1 VSNDSFIDIHCHIL
15 PGVDDGSRDMN
26 SSLQMARVA
35 VKNQIG
41 EIIVTPHYTS
51 AHRSVS
57 ADGVRGRVQELQAVC
72 HAEKLDLKFYPGNEL
87 LYDSSL
93 PDKLSQGEVLTLADS
108 KYCLIEFFPMDNFQ
122 YIQEGLRAVRYAG
135 FRPILAHC
143 ERYVCMVEHP
153 DYAERLVDQE
163 VLLQCNSA
171 SVLPKLFQPLPKF
184 VKGLLSKGLVSFI
197 ATDAHRPE
205 GNRAPDILR
214 TATWLRKKYGET
226 YSGALLY
233 GNARRIIQGDTL

>member
-1 VSNDSFIDIHCHIL
+1 MSNYSFIDIHCHIL

-26 SSLQMARVA
+26 MSLQMARLA
-35 VKNQIG
+35 VENNIG

-57 ADGVRGRVQELQAVC
+57 PDGIRRRVVELQRVC
-72 HAEKLDLKFYPGNEL
+72 DEEGLDLKFYPGNEL

-93 PDKLSQGEVLTLADS
+93 PDKLSSSEVLTLADS
-108 KYCLIEFFPMDNFQ
+108 RYCLIEFFPMDNFQ

-143 ERYVCMVEHP
+143 ERYVCLLERP
-153 DYAERLVDQE
+153 EYAEMLVDQE

-171 SVLPKLFQPLPKF
+171 SVEQRVFQPIPKF
-184 VKGLLSKGLVSFI
+184 VNGLLCRGLVSFV
-197 ATDAHRPE
+197 ATDAHREE
-205 GNRAPDILR
+205 GNRAPNLLR
-214 TATWLRKKYGET
+214 PASWLKKKYSGDYVQALLQGNAQRLVEGET
-226 YSGALLY
+226 L
-233 GNARRIIQGDTL
+233 

>member
-1 VSNDSFIDIHCHIL
+1 MNDSMIDIHCHIL
-15 PGVDDGSRDMN
+15 YGVDDGSRDKDM
-26 SSLQMARVA
+26 SLQMARLA
-35 VKNQIG
+35 VENNISD
-41 EIIVTPHYTS
+41 IIVTPHYTG
-51 AHRSVS
+51 AHHSVS
-57 ADGVRGRVQELQAVC
+57 PEGIRRRVEELQQAC
-72 HAEKLDLKFYPGNEL
+72 EREGLNLKLYPGNEL

-93 PDKLSQGEVLTLADS
+93 PDKLSGGEVLTLAGS
-108 KYCLIEFFPMDNFQ
+108 RYCLIEFFPTDPFQ

-135 FRPILAHC
+135 FHPILAHC
-143 ERYVCMVEHP
+143 ERYACLVEKP
-153 DYAERLVDQE
+153 EYAQILADQE

-171 SVLPKLFQPLPKF
+171 SVEPKLFQPLPKF